1 MQHADAYMIWW
12 HTMLTLALH
21 SRVVFPLVC
30 FLCGTRDKVV
40 RLEAITWT
48 RGLLGLDAEN
58 KFFLFSVIN
67 CFCWEGWPLCCII
80 FLCFS

>member
-1 MQHADAYMIWW
+1 
-12 HTMLTLALH
+12 MLTLALL

-30 FLCGTRDKVV
+30 FLCATRDKVM

-58 KFFLFSVIN
+58 NFF
-67 CFCWEGWPLCCII
+67 
-80 FLCFS
+80 